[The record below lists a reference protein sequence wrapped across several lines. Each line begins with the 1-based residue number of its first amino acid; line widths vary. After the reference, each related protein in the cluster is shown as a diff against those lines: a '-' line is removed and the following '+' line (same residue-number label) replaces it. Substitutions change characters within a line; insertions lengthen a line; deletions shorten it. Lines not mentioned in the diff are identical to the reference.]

1 MRINSALE
9 QRQAII
15 KDQIQELNIIRQQRT
30 DLDKQIQ
37 LQASQITDLNR
48 HIERYEADI
57 ERLTQDKELLIERL
71 NDLSQNVAQ
80 KIDDIEEMEL
90 LIQDKDKII
99 EIMNKKIRDKQQKPV
114 FHMPKGDVLDQMLSH
129 YINQANC
136 PVPIRKI
143 GNGFYLFGTKK
154 IYAKILNGKLVIR
167 VGGGFMIIEEFI
179 ATYAD
184 SEMNKIS
191 KMTDE

>member
-1 MRINSALE
+1 
-9 QRQAII
+9 
-15 KDQIQELNIIRQQRT
+15 
-30 DLDKQIQ
+30 
-37 LQASQITDLNR
+37 
-48 HIERYEADI
+48 
-57 ERLTQDKELLIERL
+57 
-71 NDLSQNVAQ
+71 
-80 KIDDIEEMEL
+80 MEL

-99 EIMNKKIRDKQQKPV
+99 EIMNKRIREKQNKPV
-114 FHMPKGDVLDQMLSH
+114 FVLPKGDLIDQMLSH
-129 YINQANC
+129 YVNQANC

-184 SEMNKIS
+184 AEMNKIS
-191 KMTDE
+191 KMSDDQLIALSADSTAMTQTVINPNARLSMYRASDVGKRKSPNASMMLNKSKTR

>member
-1 MRINSALE
+1 
-9 QRQAII
+9 
-15 KDQIQELNIIRQQRT
+15 
-30 DLDKQIQ
+30 LDKQIQ

>member
-1 MRINSALE
+1 
-9 QRQAII
+9 
-15 KDQIQELNIIRQQRT
+15 
-30 DLDKQIQ
+30 
-37 LQASQITDLNR
+37 LNR

-114 FHMPKGDVLDQMLSH
+114 F
-129 YINQANC
+129 
-136 PVPIRKI
+136 
-143 GNGFYLFGTKK
+143 
-154 IYAKILNGKLVIR
+154 
-167 VGGGFMIIEEFI
+167 
-179 ATYAD
+179 
-184 SEMNKIS
+184 
-191 KMTDE
+191 

>member
-1 MRINSALE
+1 M
-9 QRQAII
+9 
-15 KDQIQELNIIRQQRT
+15 
-30 DLDKQIQ
+30 
-37 LQASQITDLNR
+37 NR

-114 FHMPKGDVLDQMLSH
+114 F
-129 YINQANC
+129 
-136 PVPIRKI
+136 
-143 GNGFYLFGTKK
+143 
-154 IYAKILNGKLVIR
+154 
-167 VGGGFMIIEEFI
+167 
-179 ATYAD
+179 
-184 SEMNKIS
+184 
-191 KMTDE
+191 

>member
-1 MRINSALE
+1 
-9 QRQAII
+9 
-15 KDQIQELNIIRQQRT
+15 
-30 DLDKQIQ
+30 
-37 LQASQITDLNR
+37 
-48 HIERYEADI
+48 
-57 ERLTQDKELLIERL
+57 
-71 NDLSQNVAQ
+71 VAQ
-80 KIDDIEEMEL
+80 KIDEIEEMEL

-99 EIMNKKIRDKQQKPV
+99 EIMNKRIREKQNKPV
-114 FHMPKGDVLDQMLSH
+114 FTLPKGDLIDQMLSH
-129 YINQANC
+129 YVNQANC

-184 SEMNKIS
+184 AEMNKIS
-191 KMTDE
+191 KMTDEQLIALSVDSVPMANTVINPNARLSMYRASDVGKRKSPNASMMLSKSKTRI

>member
-1 MRINSALE
+1 
-9 QRQAII
+9 
-15 KDQIQELNIIRQQRT
+15 
-30 DLDKQIQ
+30 
-37 LQASQITDLNR
+37 
-48 HIERYEADI
+48 
-57 ERLTQDKELLIERL
+57 
-71 NDLSQNVAQ
+71 
-80 KIDDIEEMEL
+80 MEL

-99 EIMNKKIRDKQQKPV
+99 EIMNRRIREKQNKPV
-114 FHMPKGDVLDQMLSH
+114 FVLPKGDLIDQMLSH
-129 YINQANC
+129 YVNQANC

-184 SEMNKIS
+184 TEMNKIAKMSDEQLIALSADSTAMTQAVINPNARLSMYRASDVGKRKSPNASMMMNKS
-191 KMTDE
+191 KTR